1 MRKSSNAA
9 KATSKAIRED
19 LSETVA
25 DLCHKMRGAACRI
38 HGCFLLAQM
47 DPDDA
52 QTYVAEGLVQT
63 NALLDMID
71 SRVAELQSVLN
82 EPEN

>member
-1 MRKSSNAA
+1 MDF
-9 KATSKAIRED
+9 D
-19 LSETVA
+19 LSDDHRMVK
-25 DLCHKMRGAACRI
+25 DLHKMRGAACRI